1 MTYVVK
7 SGDTLSGIGARLGV
21 SWTAIAAANKIG
33 APYTIRPGQRLTIP
47 SSSGSKQAA
56 SPVNSGGQ
64 GTVLTPTSPVPPIL
78 SALIG
83 GTLLYGIYKVLMK
96 VF

>member
-1 MTYVVK
+1 MAYIVK
-7 SGDTLSGIGARLGV
+7 SGDSLSK
-21 SWTAIAAANKIG
+21 IAAQHGVNYLTLASVNKINP
-33 APYTIRPGQRLTIP
+33 PYTIYPGQRLTIP
-47 SSSGSKQAA
+47 SSGSKTVQA
-56 SPVNSGGQ
+56 PVNSGGQ
-64 GTVLTPTSPVPPIL
+64 GKVLTPTSPVPPIL